1 MIASLLE
8 DIKKSVPKP
17 ILSARFHN
25 GVADMVEEVCKCIRK
40 DTGVRYVALSG
51 GVWQNMTLMKRSVNS
66 LTRDGFTV
74 YIHNQ
79 VPTNDG
85 GIALGQALV
94 TLSRLKKDSQ
104 TQ

>member
-1 MIASLLE
+1 
-8 DIKKSVPKP
+8 V
-17 ILSARFHN
+17 N
-25 GVADMVEEVCKCIRK
+25 GLR
-40 DTGVRYVALSG
+40 
-51 GVWQNMTLMKRSVNS
+51 
-66 LTRDGFTV
+66 RDGFRV

-94 TLSRLKKDSQ
+94 TLSRLKKGLP